1 MKLQVKSMTKTIE
14 TVQSVERAVDLL
26 FCFSLNEPELSV
38 NDFVNKTGLNRTTV
52 FRLLTSLK
60 EKNLIVKDEDRG
72 TYRLSL
78 TFVGFSQIVS
88 ENLDIRKEA
97 LPELKKLSLLTKE
110 TVSLNVLQ
118 SNRRVCVEKADGS
131 EDIRQFVKL
140 GYPYP
145 LVKGASGKVLLA
157 HCEES
162 VIDEVLDEWEEMN
175 AEAFD
180 RSAAKKE
187 LLEIRDSGYC
197 LSKDDRVLGAY
208 SISTPIFNMQR
219 ELIGGL
225 SISGLAMRLT
235 GEKEKEF
242 ISNAIQGAREISRKM
257 GYLS

>member
-1 MKLQVKSMTKTIE
+1 MTKTKE

-26 FCFSLNEPELSV
+26 FCFSLSEPELSI

-60 EKNLIVKDEDRG
+60 EKKLIVKNEDQG

-78 TFVGFSQIVS
+78 SFVGFGQIVS
-88 ENLDIRKEA
+88 ENLDIRKES
-97 LPELKKLSLLTKE
+97 LPELKKLSALTKE

-118 SNRRVCVEKADGS
+118 SNRRVCVEKVEGS

-140 GYPYP
+140 GFPYP
-145 LVKGASGKVLLA
+145 LIKGASGKVLLA

-162 VIDEVLDEWEEMN
+162 VIEEVLQEWIEMN
-175 AEAFD
+175 SGPFD
-180 RSAAKKE
+180 RNLFMEE
-187 LLEIRDSGYC
+187 LEEIRNSGYC
-197 LSKDDRVLGAY
+197 LSKNDRVLGAY

-225 SISGLAMRLT
+225 SISGLALRLT
-235 GEKEKEF
+235 EEKEREF
-242 ISNAIQGAREISRKM
+242 IARVISGAKEISKKM
-257 GYLS
+257 GYLP